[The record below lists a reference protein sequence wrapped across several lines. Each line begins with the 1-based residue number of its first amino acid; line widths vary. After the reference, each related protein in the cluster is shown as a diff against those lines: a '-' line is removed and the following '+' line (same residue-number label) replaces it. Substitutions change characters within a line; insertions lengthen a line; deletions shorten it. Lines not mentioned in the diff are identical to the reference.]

1 MLVAFALAWTSGPQ
15 LLAAELP
22 RLRPDGGYLVDE
34 SGQKVPLKGCN
45 LGTWLLIEPWMLGV
59 SSQYEDQCSFLAK
72 LQSRFGNDCAGQ
84 LMNVYR
90 DNWIGRREVEL
101 IRSFGFNLVRLP
113 FHYSLLTDD
122 AKPLVLR
129 RDAFAWLDRAV
140 NLAEESGLYIILDM
154 HGVPGGQSIDM
165 PTGCRGINAL
175 WSDPANQ
182 QRTAWL
188 WQQIAARY
196 RTRAAVVAYDII
208 NEPYGDFRSDI
219 RPQLLDI
226 VNQVHTS
233 IRQVDPDKL
242 IFAPSPIHGIEFY
255 GEPRGHGWTNVG
267 FTEHFYPGIFDGVAP
282 TLETHGRFLATTVGA
297 KRLYV
302 EGLAVPYLVGEF
314 NVVYDRLA
322 RPEWMRRYYDEY
334 AAAGWLATMWSARLI
349 STQGGLQPDHWYLM
363 TNVQPFTLPDLNTA
377 SREDVEQA
385 FRELGSMDL
394 VVDEALRAALTAP
407 AGGSFPFEDY
417 ADLKPTTVPADAIPG
432 WVGVDVAGAAPA
444 GGQKSLAG
452 GGLTLYGGGSD
463 IWSNRD
469 AFRYLYKTVNG
480 DFTVQNWLTSLRT
493 THQYAKVGWM
503 VRESLD
509 ADAAH
514 LFIHAFPNG
523 RVAMCWRATRGGQ
536 TTETTLEV
544 TSLPVGLGLERTGST
559 TVVRYTDADGV
570 WQQATAAGV
579 QLPTKALVGLV
590 VLSHE
595 SNLLA
600 SATFDSVTCS
610 SPCLAP
616 ALPTNRLQNG
626 SFEIPQGSTVPDQAK
641 YWNRWGEW
649 LNREQGWTPSR
660 DGDCMLGYRHWQI
673 QSAANSGAW
682 QDVTSLTPGMR
693 QTFSVD
699 ANRDLPAGG
708 KFGPDSVEL
717 RIESQYQGRWLFVAS
732 QTFGAGDIATG
743 AGWSRLH
750 VAGLVPADNARV
762 LIIVNPSSQTP
773 RDASFKFDNASL
785 RTQPTLAAPAQLSS
799 EHVLVGGEK

>member
-1 MLVAFALAWTSGPQ
+1 MALHWPTSWIRQACRHLMLVAFALAWTSGPQ

-334 AAAGWLATMWSARLI
+334 AAAGWLSSCLMRVTCWPRRRL
-349 STQGGLQPDHWYLM
+349 
-363 TNVQPFTLPDLNTA
+363 TA
-377 SREDVEQA
+377 SPAR
-385 FRELGSMDL
+385 
-394 VVDEALRAALTAP
+394 AP
-407 AGGSFPFEDY
+407 AWPPRCRQTGCRTGPSRSRRAVPFP
-417 ADLKPTTVPADAIPG
+417 IRRSIG
-432 WVGVDVAGAAPA
+432 IAGASGSTANKA
-444 GGQKSLAG
+444 GRQAA
-452 GGLTLYGGGSD
+452 TAIACSD
-463 IWSNRD
+463 
-469 AFRYLYKTVNG
+469 
-480 DFTVQNWLTSLRT
+480 
-493 THQYAKVGWM
+493 
-503 VRESLD
+503 
-509 ADAAH
+509 
-514 LFIHAFPNG
+514 
-523 RVAMCWRATRGGQ
+523 TRGCSRRKGCDFWRDKR
-536 TTETTLEV
+536 L
-544 TSLPVGLGLERTGST
+544 SGNSR
-559 TVVRYTDADGV
+559 ADG
-570 WQQATAAGV
+570 TAR
-579 QLPTKALVGLV
+579 
-590 VLSHE
+590 
-595 SNLLA
+595 
-600 SATFDSVTCS
+600 
-610 SPCLAP
+610 P
-616 ALPTNRLQNG
+616 A
-626 SFEIPQGSTVPDQAK
+626 
-641 YWNRWGEW
+641 
-649 LNREQGWTPSR
+649 
-660 DGDCMLGYRHWQI
+660 C
-673 QSAANSGAW
+673 
-682 QDVTSLTPGMR
+682 
-693 QTFSVD
+693 
-699 ANRDLPAGG
+699 
-708 KFGPDSVEL
+708 
-717 RIESQYQGRWLFVAS
+717 
-732 QTFGAGDIATG
+732 
-743 AGWSRLH
+743 
-750 VAGLVPADNARV
+750 AD
-762 LIIVNPSSQTP
+762 
-773 RDASFKFDNASL
+773 
-785 RTQPTLAAPAQLSS
+785 
-799 EHVLVGGEK
+799 H